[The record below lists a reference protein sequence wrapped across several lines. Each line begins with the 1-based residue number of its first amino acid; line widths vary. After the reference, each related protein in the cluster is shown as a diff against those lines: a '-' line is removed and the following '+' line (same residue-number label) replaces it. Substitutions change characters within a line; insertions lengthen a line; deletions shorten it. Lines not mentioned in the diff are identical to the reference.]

1 MIGEVGSC
9 GSSCANSHTIALEYA
24 SQGLRAVSVAPG
36 SIESG
41 MTRNPGIPADGDMM
55 LFAKMSPALGQGFAG
70 PHSVAGVVAMLAS
83 DDGSFVTGTELRID
97 GGTHM

>member
-1 MIGEVGSC
+1 M
-9 GSSCANSHTIALEYA
+9 AKRIALVTGGIG
-24 SQGLRAVSVAPG
+24 GLGTEICKHLANAGCVAVAPG
-36 SIESG
+36 SVDSG
-41 MTRNPGIPADGDMM
+41 MTRDPGIPADADMS
-55 LFAKMSPALGQGFAG
+55 LFAKMSPAILSGFAG